1 MQADARRSEDTW
13 PETQDNKLFRRQG
26 EEREDCVKI
35 IVGITGSSGAAYA
48 LDFLK
53 KCPDDKF
60 LIVSTWGKVLLRDE
74 LGISEKELKP
84 YVKRSYSDDD
94 LTAPMAS
101 GSNAFDV
108 FVILPA
114 STSTVGKIASGLG
127 DTLITRTAQV
137 CLKERYK
144 LVVCVRETP
153 MSTLSL
159 EQCARLSG
167 YGAVIMPISPPMYF
181 VPKTVE
187 EYVGAFTDKVL
198 GEIGVRKQQGWRSEE
213 LE

>member
-1 MQADARRSEDTW
+1 M
-13 PETQDNKLFRRQG
+13 K
-26 EEREDCVKI
+26 V
-35 IVGITGSSGAAYA
+35 IVGITGSSGAVYA

-53 KCPDDKF
+53 KCSADKF
-60 LIVSTWGKVLLRDE
+60 LIVSSWGKILLHDE
-74 LGISEKELKP
+74 LNMSEKDLKP
-84 YVKRSYSDDD
+84 FVKKTFSDDD

-101 GSNAFDV
+101 GSNYFDA

-114 STSTVGKIASGLG
+114 STSTLGKIASGIG

-144 LVVCVRETP
+144 LIICVRETP

-167 YGAVIMPISPPMYF
+167 YGAVIMPISSPLYF
-181 VPKTVE
+181 VPKTID
-187 EYVGAFTDKVL
+187 EYVGAFTDKVMGQL
-198 GEIGVRKQQGWRSEE
+198 GIRSAKGWREKE
-213 LE
+213 FE

>member
-1 MQADARRSEDTW
+1 M
-13 PETQDNKLFRRQG
+13 
-26 EEREDCVKI
+26 KI
-35 IVGITGSSGAAYA
+35 VVGITGSSGAVYA

-53 KCPDDKF
+53 KCPAKKY
-60 LIVSTWGKVLLRDE
+60 LVVSAWGKVLLRDE
-74 LGISEKELKP
+74 LNLSEKDLKP
-84 YVKRSYSDDD
+84 YVEKIFSDDD

-101 GSNAFDV
+101 GSNTFDA

-114 STSTVGKIASGLG
+114 STSTVGKIASGIG

-137 CLKERYK
+137 CLKERYRM
-144 LVVCVRETP
+144 VVCVRETP

-167 YGAVIMPISPPMYF
+167 YGAVIMPVSPPLYF
-181 VPKTVE
+181 VPSTVD

-198 GEIGVRKQQGWRSEE
+198 RQIGVQSGKSWRAEE
-213 LE
+213 FE